1 MRNRDLLEGMRRD
14 LDVWIKFP
22 ERPTGNYI
30 EYIYIIVNNK
40 YWWNYRLMKI
50 LFITVKCIFYLMN
63 VLINRRPL

>member
-22 ERPTGNYI
+22 ERPPGNYI

-40 YWWNYRLMKI
+40 Y
-50 LFITVKCIFYLMN
+50 
-63 VLINRRPL
+63 